1 MRVLKAQ
8 LPQLLKR
15 LKAITDPRKPNKIK
29 YDLTMLMLYG
39 LLMFVFQLS
48 SRRQANKEMTRPQF
62 EANLKL
68 LFPELNELPH
78 ADTLFRLLST
88 IDVEQIELALVEL
101 IRKLIAKKKFHR
113 YLINN
118 CYPIAIDGTQKMPFT
133 NLWCEQ
139 LLQRKCKKV
148 KTDLAS
154 AEANDEEQD
163 TYQYYVYV
171 LEANLTFHN
180 GRQLS
185 HCSPSFLNSNKVT
198 WKTTNK
204 IVSSAPLNALPSD
217 SKPIFPDYLLSCC
230 STDSM
235 PTAQ

>member
-78 ADTLFRLLST
+78 ADTLSH
-88 IDVEQIELALVEL
+88 Q
-101 IRKLIAKKKFHR
+101 
-113 YLINN
+113 
-118 CYPIAIDGTQKMPFT
+118 
-133 NLWCEQ
+133 Q
-139 LLQRKCKKV
+139 L
-148 KTDLAS
+148 
-154 AEANDEEQD
+154 
-163 TYQYYVYV
+163 
-171 LEANLTFHN
+171 
-180 GRQLS
+180 LS
-185 HCSPSFLNSNKVT
+185 HCH
-198 WKTTNK
+198 
-204 IVSSAPLNALPSD
+204 
-217 SKPIFPDYLLSCC
+217 
-230 STDSM
+230 
-235 PTAQ
+235 